1 VPFYDPCLR
10 DFAGLTQPV
19 NFVSQKCCARKLAFL
34 FLALERVDETFLHHS
49 RVFASLSPAS
59 SWGGSQDFASHV
71 GGGSVY
77 DDDGPVVEGPGVR
90 GSS

>member
-1 VPFYDPCLR
+1 M
-10 DFAGLTQPV
+10 

-34 FLALERVDETFLHHS
+34 FLALERMDETFLRYF
-49 RVFASLSPAS
+49 RVLFSLSPAS
-59 SWGGSQDFASHV
+59 SRGGSHDFASHV

-77 DDDGPVVEGPGVR
+77 DDDGPVVEGAGVR